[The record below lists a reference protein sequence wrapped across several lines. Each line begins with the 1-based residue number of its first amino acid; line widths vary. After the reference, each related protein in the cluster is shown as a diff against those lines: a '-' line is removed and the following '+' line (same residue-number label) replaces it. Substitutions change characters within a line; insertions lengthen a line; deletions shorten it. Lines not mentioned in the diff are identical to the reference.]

1 MSDIEEETSPSFDV
15 NPVTMLGIKP
25 IPDEYMDPTE
35 IPLTE
40 FSVPGESSTEEE
52 EQDTTTLITTDTSDP
67 AHSEEA
73 LKKPQLKKTLSLF
86 NTVTIVVGNI
96 IGSGIFITPTTV
108 LFYAG
113 SFGMALVFWVIGG
126 LVAIAGGL
134 IYVELG
140 SMIKDCGGDY
150 AYLRE
155 GYSFGGKR
163 ASFRTV
169 GNTFA
174 FLSLWSS
181 AFLIRAMSNAIIAK
195 AFAVYLCQA
204 FGEGDTPSNIST
216 QLVAVAAICK
226 LYL

>member
-1 MSDIEEETSPSFDV
+1 MEEEPEDQGDS
-15 NPVTMLGIKP
+15 PVTVLGMKS
-25 IPDEYMDPTE
+25 IPDKYTE
-35 IPLTE
+35 ESADIALTE
-40 FSVPGESSTEEE
+40 LPYVGESSTEDEG
-52 EQDTTTLITTDTSDP
+52 DTTTLMTTDSTTSDHPLP
-67 AHSEEA
+67 AEDDR
-73 LKKPQLKKTLSLF
+73 PQLKKTLNLF
-86 NTVTIVVGNI
+86 NTVTIVVGSI

-126 LVAIAGGL
+126 VVAIAGGL

-140 SMIKDCGGDY
+140 SMINDCGGDY

-163 ASFRTV
+163 ASLRAV

-174 FLSLWSS
+174 FLSLWSGT
-181 AFLIRAMSNAIIAK
+181 FLIRALSNAIISK

-204 FGEGDTPSNIST
+204 FGSGSVPSDIST
-216 QLVAVAAICK
+216 QLVAVATICM
-226 LYL
+226 